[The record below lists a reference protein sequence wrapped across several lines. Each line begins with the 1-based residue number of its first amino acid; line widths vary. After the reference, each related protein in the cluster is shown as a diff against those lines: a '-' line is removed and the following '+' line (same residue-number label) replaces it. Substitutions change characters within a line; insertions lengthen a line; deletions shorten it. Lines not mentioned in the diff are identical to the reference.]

1 MIKLILKGGMWQ
13 VNNSIEMPAAET
25 IKEREKSMKKLAQ
38 PFVIIICLSAL
49 ISCAPQTKTQKGG
62 LYGAAGGAAAG
73 AIIGQVIGKD
83 TEATLIGAAIGAAVG
98 GAGGAAVGR
107 MMDNQERDMREAL
120 AASEAAAVRREGDL
134 LAISL
139 KGDVTFDT
147 NSAVVRPGL
156 YSEID
161 RISSVLIKY
170 PQTVIQVEG
179 HTDSTGSE
187 SYNMDLSGRRA
198 DAVKNLIVQKGVDPY
213 RIQTV
218 AFGESMP
225 VATNETPEGRARN
238 RRVEIKVAPSEY
250 QS

>member
-1 MIKLILKGGMWQ
+1 MTKFVK
-13 VNNSIEMPAAET
+13 
-25 IKEREKSMKKLAQ
+25 
-38 PFVIIICLSAL
+38 PFIIIVCLTAL
-49 ISCAPQTKTQKGG
+49 ISCAPETKTQKGAV
-62 LYGAAGGAAAG
+62 YGAAGGAAAG
-73 AIIGQVIGKD
+73 AIIGQIIGKD
-83 TEATLIGAAIGAAVG
+83 TKGTLIGAAIGAAVG

-147 NSAVVRPGL
+147 NSAIVKPGL

-161 RISSVLIKY
+161 RIAEVLVKY
-170 PQTVIQVEG
+170 PDTVIRVEG

-198 DAVKNLIVQKGVDPY
+198 EAVKNLIVQKGVDPS
-213 RIQTV
+213 RLQTM
-218 AFGESMP
+218 AFGESAP
-225 VATNETPEGRARN
+225 IATNDTPEGRARN
-238 RRVEIKVAPSEY
+238 RRVEIKVAPTEY
-250 QS
+250 ESQAY